1 MFDLIIRNG
10 TVVDGTGAARRKADV
25 AVKNGIVVK
34 IAPTIAETGAREV
47 DAKGLLV
54 APGWVDIHT
63 HYDGQATWDD
73 ELGPSAWHGVTTLV
87 MGNCGVGFAPV
98 KPDKHDWLIELMEGV
113 EDIPGAALTEGIAW
127 GWESFPEY
135 LNALEKM
142 PRSVDV
148 AAQIPHGSVRAY
160 VMGERANDQTAT
172 PADVAQMAA
181 IVEDG
186 MRAGALGFSTSRT
199 ILHRAKDGVP
209 VPGTY
214 ADKAELIGI
223 AKAMGAAGHG
233 VFEMASD
240 MAPAAEEFAWM
251 REMSRDAGVPVTFA
265 VLQSPMNPNNW
276 RELLQMANV
285 ANHDGA
291 NVFAQIAVRPT
302 GLVLG
307 WESTVNPFSF
317 QPSYQAFAALPI
329 KERLAQLRDPEVR
342 ARIIAEEPES
352 PSGQLA
358 ALRMI
363 FTHGFDRMFRLMTD
377 AGLDYEPAPEASVGA
392 LAKRSGQDPR
402 AIVYDMLMEN
412 EGRGYVYLPLLN
424 YADFNFDHIHEM
436 LQSDRTVLSL
446 SDGGAHCGVICDA
459 SFPTYLL
466 THWVRDRS
474 RGERITLE
482 QAVKRQCADTA
493 RLYGLND
500 RGILAPGMRADINVI
515 DFDALGIDAPE
526 IVYDLPAGGRRLI
539 QRAKGYRHTF
549 VAGVETF
556 RDGVST
562 GAKPGRLVRGT
573 QKAPS
578 FAAAAE

>member
-10 TVVDGTGAARRKADV
+10 TVVDGAGAERRKADV
-25 AVKNGIVVK
+25 AVKNGVIVKV
-34 IAPTIAETGAREV
+34 APAIPERAAREV
-47 DAKGLLV
+47 DATGLVV

-98 KPDKHDWLIELMEGV
+98 KPDKHDWLIALMEGV
-113 EDIPGAALTEGIAW
+113 EDIPGAALAEGITW

-135 LNALEKM
+135 LDALEKM

-148 AAQIPHGSVRAY
+148 VAQIPHGAVRAY

-172 PADVAQMAA
+172 AADVARMAE

-209 VPGTY
+209 VPGTF
-214 ADKAELIGI
+214 AGAEELIGI
-223 AKAMGAAGHG
+223 AEAMGKAGHG

-240 MAPAAEEFAWM
+240 MAPAPQEFAWM
-251 REMSRDAGVPVTFA
+251 RELSRSTGVPVTFA
-265 VLQSPMNPNNW
+265 MLQSPMHPNGW
-276 RELLQMANV
+276 RELLHMANA
-285 ANHDGA
+285 ANDDGA
-291 NVFAQIAVRPT
+291 NVYAQIAIRPT

-317 QPSYQAFAALPI
+317 QPSYQAIAHLPI
-329 KERLAQLRDPEVR
+329 KERLERLRDPEIR
-342 ARIIAEEPES
+342 ARIIAERPPIEGE
-352 PSGQLA
+352 LA
-358 ALRMI
+358 VLRMI
-363 FTHGFDRMFRLMTD
+363 LAQGFDRMFRLMTPT
-377 AGLDYEPAPEASVGA
+377 GPDYEPAPDASVAA
-392 LAKRSGQDPR
+392 LAARTGQDPR
-402 AIVYDMLMEN
+402 ALVYDMLMEKD
-412 EGRGYVYLPLLN
+412 GRGYVYLPLLN
-424 YADFNFDHIHEM
+424 YAEFNFDHIHEM

-474 RGERITLE
+474 RGARITLE

-493 RLYGLND
+493 RLYGMHD
-500 RGILAPGMRADINVI
+500 RGVLAPGMRADINVI

-573 QKAPS
+573 QKAPTL
-578 FAAAAE
+578 AAAAE